1 LLCNQILDAKHEIVQ
16 IDDVVNQL
24 EHLYTRQKAD
34 IKQVF
39 GQFTKIFDGNLGVYP
54 HQKFHIEL
62 EPNAK
67 PKHARPY
74 PLPVICLEA
83 FKKELTHLCTIG
95 VLSIQGVSEW
105 ASPTYITPKKRREG
119 SLGQ

>member
-1 LLCNQILDAKHEIVQ
+1 VPGAPKVRKYSTFLNGLRQ
-16 IDDVVNQL
+16 DDVVNQL
-24 EHLYTRQKAD
+24 EHLNIQQKAD
-34 IKQVF
+34 VKQVLSE
-39 GQFTKIFDGNLGVYP
+39 FTKIFDGTLGDYP

-74 PLPVICLEA
+74 PVPVIHLEA

-95 VLSIQGVSEW
+95 VLSIASIW
-105 ASPTYITPKKRREG
+105 ASPTFITPK
-119 SLGQ
+119 